1 MLGRRHYRIKVL
13 QGLYAYFQG
22 GDTRIEKAEKTLLQS
37 LDKITELYFLQFSF
51 FLELIGYYIR
61 RMEEAKHKFYPTNEE
76 INPNTKLADN
86 EVIRKLRENKD
97 LGSKFRKYRF
107 NWSDEQET
115 LRKVYLRIR
124 ESKEHRDYLYSGDQ
138 SYKEDQDIVTKILK
152 KFVLR
157 SSELQFYCE
166 ERSIHWADD
175 FEVAASFVLK
185 TIRLLPADFQNSS
198 ALPSLFIR
206 DLEED
211 HKEERRFIVN
221 LFRKTIL
228 HSNEFEKMIEGRTR
242 NWEIDRI
249 ALTDIILLK
258 MALAELLHFPAIP
271 IKVTLNEYI
280 ELSKFFS
287 TVKSKM
293 FINGILDK
301 LVSDL
306 IEQDQIHKTGRGL
319 VNENFPRHTKGRV
332 LTLKVRKT
340 DNTSC

>member
-1 MLGRRHYRIKVL
+1 
-13 QGLYAYFQG
+13 
-22 GDTRIEKAEKTLLQS
+22 
-37 LDKITELYFLQFSF
+37 
-51 FLELIGYYIR
+51 
-61 RMEEAKHKFYPTNEE
+61 
-76 INPNTKLADN
+76 
-86 EVIRKLRENKD
+86 
-97 LGSKFRKYRF
+97 
-107 NWSDEQET
+107 
-115 LRKVYLRIR
+115 
-124 ESKEHRDYLYSGDQ
+124 
-138 SYKEDQDIVTKILK
+138 
-152 KFVLR
+152 
-157 SSELQFYCE
+157 
-166 ERSIHWADD
+166 
-175 FEVAASFVLK
+175 VLK